1 MSVSRCRLAVAAAT
15 SIGRVRATN
24 EDRHLLDSDH
34 ACFAI
39 ADGVGGLPY
48 GERASECAVRTLTRE
63 LAQKTPTDAPRDL
76 TALVGACH
84 EAVRRL
90 GCVLSPRTGIG
101 TTLTILRFTGS
112 TAHLGHVGDSVAYV
126 HPGREQ
132 SLRRLTTDHSVAPP
146 AVLISGQPSPT
157 FIAPPRLD
165 RYLGQATPPVCDI
178 LRLPAASRDRFILC
192 SDGVTRAMDEAEL
205 AALSS
210 AQAAPENLARALV
223 HIADLRGG
231 LDNATCL
238 VIDLL

>member
-1 MSVSRCRLAVAAAT
+1 MSVPSCRLAAAAAT
-15 SIGRVRATN
+15 STGRVRATN
-24 EDRHLLDSDH
+24 EDRHLLDSAH
-34 ACFAI
+34 TCFAI

-63 LAQKTPTDAPRDL
+63 LAQTRSADASGDL
-76 TALVGACH
+76 TAIVAACH
-84 EAVRRL
+84 DGVRRL

-101 TTLTILRFTGS
+101 TTLTVLRFVGA
-112 TAHLGHVGDSVAYV
+112 TAYLGHVGDSVAYF
-126 HPGREQ
+126 HPGRDQ

-146 AVLISGQPSPT
+146 SVLITGHPSPT
-157 FIAPPRLD
+157 FVPPPRLD
-165 RYLGQATPPVCDI
+165 RYLGQSTPPVCDL
-178 LRLPAASRDRFILC
+178 LRLPAAPRDRFILC
-192 SDGVTRAMDEAEL
+192 SDGVTRAMDETEL

-210 AQAAPENLARALV
+210 AQATPANLARALV